1 MTATRDFLFEIGVEE
16 LPAAAAK
23 DAVGQAHAAA
33 VKAFSSRNLACEPG
47 QVSVW
52 VSPRRIAV
60 FIAGLPEQQADI
72 EAHDRGPAVR
82 AAFDDAGQ
90 PTRAAI
96 GFARAKGIEVEQ
108 LEVREHKGQ
117 DFVFAVHKEQG
128 GPAVAAIPEA
138 CREILASFSF
148 PRTMRW
154 DATGM
159 RFSRPVRWL
168 VTKFGAD
175 TIEFEAGALRSSDV
189 TRGHRF
195 LAEKEFVVESAS
207 SYLDQLRL
215 AKVVVDQEERR
226 AIIRQ
231 GLDDE
236 AGKLGAEYFDPAAEL
251 EEVLYLVENPSV
263 QKGGFR
269 EAHLRLPE
277 AVLVTAMQSHQRYF
291 PLRGGDGSLVAS
303 FLQVINGDPAHIG
316 EINEGNERVLEG
328 RLEDAEFSYDK
339 DLATGIEAMRGAL
352 DNVVFHKRLG
362 TMADKSRRLQ
372 GLVETLCG
380 QLCLEGKEKDAAASA
395 AALAK
400 ADLVSIMVQ
409 EFPTLEGYM
418 GAAYAA
424 IDAYPANVC
433 AAISEHYL
441 PRFSGGELPATLPGA
456 VLSICDK
463 VDNLVGAFAV
473 NELPTGSR
481 DPYGLRRAAAGIYE
495 IVRDRG
501 LEFGLGELLGASYG
515 LFVEQEADLGRGRE
529 DVVDAVVEF
538 VNDRIQQRMV
548 ESGLPVGV
556 VEAARAAR
564 LPSIRRLTLLT
575 DALEAFRGTPEFED
589 FHTAYFRSSKIA
601 AKAGEESGEGAVDTA
616 LFEDE
621 AEGLLNDAADRLR
634 LRIDALLADDDFAGA
649 LKEAATIR
657 GAVDRYFDDVLIMAD
672 DDRLRRNRLSLVSK
686 TAAVLQGL
694 GDPMLVAAA
703 PKKAGG
709 R

>member
-16 LPAAAAK
+16 LPAAAAR
-23 DAVGQAHAAA
+23 DAVGQAQAAA
-33 VKAFSSRNLACEPG
+33 IKVFNSRNLPCAPE

-60 FIAGLPEQQADI
+60 RITGMPEQQADI

-82 AAFDDAGQ
+82 AAFDETGQ
-90 PTRAAI
+90 PTKAAI

-117 DFVFAVHKEQG
+117 DFVFAIHREQG
-128 GPAVAAIPEA
+128 GEASAVIPDA
-138 CREILASFSF
+138 CREILAAFSF

-154 DATGM
+154 DATGR

-168 VTKFGAD
+168 VIKFGAE
-175 TIEFEAGALRSSDV
+175 TIDLEDGALRSSDV

-207 SYLDQLRL
+207 SYREQLRS
-215 AKVVVDQEERR
+215 AKVIVDQEERR
-226 AIIRQ
+226 SIISK
-231 GLDDE
+231 GLEDE
-236 AGKLGAEYFDPAAEL
+236 SAKLGAEYFDPAAEL

-263 QKGGFR
+263 QRGAFR

-291 PLRGGDGSLVAS
+291 PLRGGDGALVAA
-303 FLQVINGDPAHIG
+303 FLQVINGDPAHIN

-339 DLATGIEAMRGAL
+339 DLATGIEAMRDAL
-352 DNVVFHKRLG
+352 SNVAFHKRLG
-362 TMADKSRRLQ
+362 TMADKSRRLK
-372 GLVETLCG
+372 GLVEYLCE
-380 QLCLEGKEKDAAASA
+380 QLCLEGKELEAAVSA

-424 IDAYPANVC
+424 IDAYPASVC

-441 PRFSGGELPATLPGA
+441 PRYAGGELPATLPGA

-501 LEFGLGELLGASYG
+501 LEFDLTRLLDASYG
-515 LFVEQEADLGRGRE
+515 FFVGQEADLGRDRD
-529 DVVDAVVEF
+529 DVIEAVVVF

-548 ESGLPVGV
+548 EAGLPVGV

-564 LPSIRRLTLLT
+564 LPSIRRLIKLA
-575 DALEAFRGTPEFED
+575 DALEAFRGSPEFED

-601 AKAGEESGEGAVDTA
+601 AKAGREAGEDTIDTA

-621 AEGLLNDAADRLR
+621 AEGLLNDAVDGLR
-634 LRIDALLADDDFAGA
+634 LKIDAMLAEDDFTGA
-649 LKEAATIR
+649 LKEAASIR
-657 GAVDRYFDDVLIMAD
+657 GAVDRYFDDVLIMAKD
-672 DDRLRRNRLSLVSK
+672 ERLRQNRLSLVSK
-686 TAAVLQGL
+686 TAAILQRL

-703 PKKAGG
+703 PKKADGK
-709 R
+709 